1 MDEVAQHQGES
12 QPLRHGLATVAL
24 VATAEATRAGAG
36 DGSPGTNELQS
47 EVPRPMIVPVAVSL
61 SGGAGQGRGGRGCGR
76 GGERAVVEF
85 GRAFYVPT
93 ALVQQFRRGEVLD
106 TFAVKEEDH
115 VEARTAKASAGEY
128 SRACLPSVPPA
139 SRPTA

>member
-1 MDEVAQHQGES
+1 MDEVAQQQGEN

-24 VATAEATRAGAG
+24 MATAEATRAGAG
-36 DGSPGTNELQS
+36 DGGQRANEVQRK
-47 EVPRPMIVPVAVSL
+47 VPRPMIVPVAVSL
-61 SGGAGQGRGGRGCGR
+61 SGGAGHGHGSGDGGR

-85 GRAFYVPT
+85 GRGFYVPP

-115 VEARTAKASAGEY
+115 AEARSFRAAAGELRHIIGLL
-128 SRACLPSVPPA
+128 SSK
-139 SRPTA
+139 